1 MDYKYIFTTI
11 IFFFIVF
18 NSVYAQKID
27 YSLPPPIKITP
38 DDEVDLNDEFI
49 LEFISYPIS
58 VSYTSILTLADRKVL
73 SLPILMEEEN
83 LPIKSSAKLMDPLR
97 WESKGYITGIGRSSI
112 WFMEKNREMLYSIL
126 IDIDNFPNSIGI
138 GYLSVIRLTDDIYKW
153 ILRGP
158 NDELLYVVRGE
169 KIVLDES
176 VGSSTF
182 ISLEDQEDVKSHHDF
197 LWKDLPPN
205 KFVMFTR

>member
-1 MDYKYIFTTI
+1 MKYRYIFASI
-11 IFFFIVF
+11 IYYFFVF
-18 NSVYAQKID
+18 NSAYAQKID
-27 YSLPPPIKITP
+27 YSLPSPIKITP
-38 DDEVDLNDEFI
+38 DEAELNEELI
-49 LEFISYPIS
+49 LEFIAYPIS
-58 VSYTSILTLADRKVL
+58 VSYTSVLTLADKKVL
-73 SLPILMEEEN
+73 SFPILMEEEN

-97 WESKGYITGIGRSSI
+97 WESKGYNTGVGRSSI

-126 IDIDNFPNSIGI
+126 IDIDNFPDSIGI
-138 GYLSVIRLTDDIYKW
+138 GYVSVIRLTDEIYDW

-176 VGSSTF
+176 VGASTF
-182 ISLEDQEDVKSHHDF
+182 ISLEDQEDVNQYHDF